1 MTPER
6 FAEINDLIRN
16 YRKSRMG
23 KPKMWALIGELANEV
38 GGDLHAANMRATHPI
53 MTVPSTTERA
63 AAQTVGERLAAV
75 AGAQQRPEK
84 PITPSPG
91 QWKRMTEDERTAH
104 FLAIRAYD
112 VSLTLDERR
121 AIEDADA
128 AQEAERRANFATY
141 KEEFE
146 DRPFVR
152 PN

>member
-6 FAEINDLIRN
+6 FAEINELIRN

-23 KPKMWALIGELANEV
+23 KPKLWALIGELANEV
-38 GGDLHAANMRATHPI
+38 DGDLRLQNLKTTHPPI
-53 MTVPSTTERA
+53 EVPIAMIAGLPVPTPQA
-63 AAQTVGERLAAV
+63 ATRSIK
-75 AGAQQRPEK
+75 PE
-84 PITPSPG
+84 TPSPG

-104 FLAIRAYD
+104 FLAVRAYD
-112 VSLTLDERR
+112 ESLTPEERR

-128 AQEAERRANFATY
+128 AQEAERREKFAVY
-141 KEEFE
+141 KEGFE